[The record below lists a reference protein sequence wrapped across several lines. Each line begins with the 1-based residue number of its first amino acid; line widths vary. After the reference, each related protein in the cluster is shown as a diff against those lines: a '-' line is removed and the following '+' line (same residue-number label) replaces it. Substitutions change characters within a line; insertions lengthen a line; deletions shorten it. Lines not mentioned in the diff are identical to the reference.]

1 MWDVCPA
8 GVVEAGRIAGV
19 AGADRQAVRRVIET
33 TVAAS
38 FDLPVVELA
47 AATRR
52 SAPVAFARQVAMYVA
67 HVGLGLSLTET
78 GALFGRDR
86 TTAAHACRV
95 VEDRRDDGDLD
106 CLLDAIEAVVVSW
119 TLTLDWCRG
128 MRQPE
133 PAGETRV
140 A

>member
-1 MWDVCPA
+1 MWDACRTDRT
-8 GVVEAGRIAGV
+8 EGRQDGGQAT
-19 AGADRQAVRRVIET
+19 AERLAVRGVIEA

-38 FDLPVVELA
+38 FDLPVAELG

-52 SAPVAFARQVAMYVA
+52 QAPVAFARQVAMYVA
-67 HVGLGLSLTET
+67 HVGLGMSLTET

-119 TLTLDWCRG
+119 MLTLDWCRSAG
-128 MRQPE
+128 LPA
-133 PAGETRV
+133 PAGEHP

>member
-1 MWDVCPA
+1 MWGPYRA
-8 GVVEAGRIAGV
+8 AEIAEATGGLDAAERLA
-19 AGADRQAVRRVIET
+19 ARRVIEA

-38 FDLPVVELA
+38 FDLPVAELG

-52 SAPVAFARQVAMYVA
+52 QAPVAFARQVAMYIA
-67 HVGLGLSLTET
+67 HVGLGLSLTDT

-95 VEDRRDDGDLD
+95 VEDRRDDHELD
-106 CLLDAIEAVVVSW
+106 RLLDAIETVVVSW
-119 TLTLDWCRG
+119 KMTLDWCRATS
-128 MRQPE
+128 R
-133 PAGETRV
+133 PAGERV